1 MALQVRPVLVYE
13 VYERRE
19 ATSWRSWGGIRTE
32 EDARNE
38 EARIEKELEV
48 LASKLD
54 FPLEFLPLTAVREE
68 RDVIDTH
75 DELGAADVALIYAA
89 GGSLELLNSVIEG
102 AKWSLVFLRHRSG
115 PLYLWYEIIH
125 PMVLRRYSDEMDNP
139 SLDIDDV
146 VVDSYDEVT
155 WRLRALNG
163 LKETLGTKIVAL
175 GGPNAWGVWRNPEIK
190 KAALS
195 MAEEKFKMNIMT
207 VAYPE
212 FSDRIESA
220 NQDQQRAEQAR
231 RMADAYLSED
241 TVSLQTDR
249 AFVDRAFLLYMVFKD
264 LMEDSDADALT
275 VLDCMS
281 TIMPIT
287 KTTAC
292 LPLSLINDE
301 DSLAFCESD
310 FVVIPSGVLLHNISG
325 KPAFLNDPTFPHD
338 GIITLAHCTAP
349 RKMNGED
356 LQPTAIVTHY
366 ESDYG
371 AAPKVGFRR
380 GQKVTV
386 IVPDFKGESW
396 IGFKGQILES
406 PDYPICRSQAEV
418 KMEGDWRRLLTDMR
432 GFHFMMGYGD
442 YTKELGYALK
452 KVGIDWNVL

>member
-1 MALQVRPVLVYE
+1 L
-13 VYERRE
+13 
-19 ATSWRSWGGIRTE
+19 
-32 EDARNE
+32 
-38 EARIEKELEV
+38 
-48 LASKLD
+48 
-54 FPLEFLPLTAVREE
+54 LPLAAVREGE
-68 RDVIDTH
+68 NSADTRE
-75 DELGAADVALIYAA
+75 ELKAADVALIYAA
-89 GGSLELLNSVIEG
+89 GGSLELLRSVIESSG
-102 AKWSLVFLRHRSG
+102 WSLVFLRHRSG

-125 PMVLRRYSDEMDNP
+125 PMVLRRYSDEMDSP
-139 SLDIDDV
+139 KLDVDDL
-146 VVDSYDEVT
+146 VVDSYDELL

-163 LKETLGTKIVAL
+163 LKETLGTKIIAL
-175 GGPNAWGVWRNPEIK
+175 GGPNAWGVWHAPEIK

-195 MAEEKFKMNIMT
+195 LAEEKFKMNITT
-207 VAYPE
+207 VTYPD
-212 FSDRIESA
+212 FSDRMESA
-220 NQDQQRAEQAR
+220 VQDQQRVEKAS
-231 RMADAYLSED
+231 RMADTYLLDD

-275 VLDCMS
+275 ILDCMS

-301 DSLAFCESD
+301 DSMAFCESD

-356 LQPTAIVTHY
+356 LQPTTIVTHY

-371 AAPKVGFRR
+371 AAPKVEFSR
-380 GQKVTV
+380 GQDVTV

-396 IGFKGQILES
+396 VGFRGEILES

-418 KMEGDWRRLLTDMR
+418 KIEGDWRRLLTDMR

-452 KVGIDWNVL
+452 KVDIEWNLL